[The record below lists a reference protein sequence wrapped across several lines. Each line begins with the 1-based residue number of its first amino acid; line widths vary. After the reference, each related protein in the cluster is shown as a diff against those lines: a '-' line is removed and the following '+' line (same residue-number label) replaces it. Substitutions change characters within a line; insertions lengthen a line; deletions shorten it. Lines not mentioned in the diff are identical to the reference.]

1 MTRPDRDE
9 RSSVN
14 PTPRN
19 ALPPTSVAAK
29 LSVRTTL
36 ARATEAFPGWWLGVI
51 AAGAVAVLILAFWLL
66 SPPQRSDLWFE
77 VGKGCIQLVVVV
89 LLGAVAKILVD
100 EYQRRQALED
110 QNRVFRKDK
119 YNSLVS
125 ATNSLRKVAIEV
137 AIAADTSKLD
147 AEMRAVMNVG
157 LDLRMIKHQVFLS
170 RHLPHRPFHNADQ
183 LADLIEVMYHYTEA
197 VLEDFPGVPKARTTD
212 TVWTRVNAS
221 FPSLNGIMESTLD
234 VSQSREQMA
243 TMIGTRDSRGAVRF
257 PDQAGGSTTLTWLDY
272 LAAEG
277 LALEVITLASQE
289 RRRRRVRRGRI
300 AS

>member
-89 LLGAVAKILVD
+89 LLGAVAKIVNVRIIWHGLFTLNGTVF
-100 EYQRRQALED
+100 E
-110 QNRVFRKDK
+110 RVCRLNQVADP
-119 YNSLVS
+119 SLQVS
-125 ATNSLRKVAIEV
+125 GLEV
-137 AIAADTSKLD
+137 AGGAAQ
-147 AEMRAVMNVG
+147 RC
-157 LDLRMIKHQVFLS
+157 
-170 RHLPHRPFHNADQ
+170 HL
-183 LADLIEVMYHYTEA
+183 V
-197 VLEDFPGVPKARTTD
+197 
-212 TVWTRVNAS
+212 
-221 FPSLNGIMESTLD
+221 
-234 VSQSREQMA
+234 
-243 TMIGTRDSRGAVRF
+243 
-257 PDQAGGSTTLTWLDY
+257 
-272 LAAEG
+272 
-277 LALEVITLASQE
+277 
-289 RRRRRVRRGRI
+289 
-300 AS
+300 